1 LASSISNYKDGVD
14 MSKWGSLNKSFA
26 RLIVA
31 ILLLPSVSAVEAK
44 SKNKKEVPRGTP
56 ILWRAP
62 DDISSR
68 NLLLGPG
75 GNRMKP
81 DLRQIKFIKEEK
93 GGYSK
98 KFRIQDASG
107 REWVA
112 KVGKEAQSETAA
124 IRLVWAAGYETEVN
138 YLVPRLTIP
147 GKGTFQ
153 NVRLEARPDSEK
165 RLAEW
170 KWTRNPFVGSR
181 EFQGLKVMMLMLAN
195 WDIKDSNNKIVEVK
209 GTDKLRYIVS
219 DLGATFGKTGHL
231 PFFWRFNRSRNK
243 PKDYFETKF
252 VNNVDGNIVDFHYSG
267 KKREIFDDITVDQAR
282 WVGDLL
288 SRLSTEQIRDA
299 FRAANYTPEE
309 TRLLTQ
315 GVTNRI
321 NQLVNLPS
329 RDVLSRRLSH
339 ASHTRRRE

>member
-1 LASSISNYKDGVD
+1 ML
-14 MSKWGSLNKSFA
+14 KSGTRVQFIA
-26 RLIVA
+26 RLIIA
-31 ILLLPSVSAVEAK
+31 ILLLPSVSAIEAK
-44 SKNKKEVPRGTP
+44 SKKRKEVPKGTAV
-56 ILWRAP
+56 LWRAP
-62 DDISSR
+62 HDIASR
-68 NLLLGPG
+68 DLFLGPG
-75 GNRMKP
+75 GNAMKP
-81 DLRQIKFIKEEK
+81 DLREIKFIKEEK

-98 KFRIQDASG
+98 KFRIQDAAG

-165 RLAEW
+165 RLEEW
-170 KWTRNPFVGSR
+170 KWTKNPFVRSR
-181 EFQGLKVMMLMLAN
+181 EFQGLKVMMLLLAN
-195 WDIKDSNNKIVEVK
+195 WDIKDSNNQIIAVK
-209 GTDKLRYIVS
+209 GTDTLRYIIS

-231 PFFWRFNRSRNK
+231 PFFWRFNRSRNN
-243 PKDYFETKF
+243 PKDYLKTKF
-252 VNNVDGNIVDFHYSG
+252 VNDVDGNIVDFHYSG
-267 KKREIFDDITVDQAR
+267 KKREIFNDITVDQAR

-288 SRLSTEQIRDA
+288 SRLSPEQIRDA
-299 FRAANYTPEE
+299 FRAANYTPEQ

-321 NQLVNLPS
+321 TQLVNLPNS
-329 RDVLSRRLSH
+329 VELSRVSSRSSH
-339 ASHTRRRE
+339 ARRRE